1 MKQLFLAIVLICF
14 SLPLAADQ
22 LVINEIM
29 YNSPGEDVE
38 FIELVNISGAVVN
51 LAGWSL
57 LDDDDAHTP
66 CQLSGTL
73 APNAYLVV
81 VGDKAKFSAIYPDVK
96 NINANAFNA
105 NGAGWALSNNSDTV
119 RLFNNG
125 VLHDEVAYQDGGD
138 WPSKPDGNGPSLE
151 LLNPL
156 WDNSLPANWDPSKIN
171 GGTPGKQNSVFTTNA
186 KPVCKNGRRDIPL
199 PKSADAVKVMVKA
212 YDNEGLA
219 KVELMVNAGNG
230 YQTTAMTDNG
240 SGGDAV
246 AGDSVFTG
254 VIPAKAAGTLVKYY
268 AIATD
273 NAGQTD
279 VWPNNAPDDYHA
291 YTVNHTPPDLRITEL
306 MAVNQK
312 TLSDE
317 RGEYDDWFEIYN
329 AGATLVNLEGMF
341 VSDLLNS
348 PRTFK
353 LPNFSLPPGQYVLL
367 WADNDTDQGPL
378 HANFQL
384 SSEGESIALFE
395 SIDRGNVLI
404 HGWKYGRMSADVSMG
419 FKTLN
424 ATAPDYLKTPTP
436 RADNS
441 TSDYFSPVCIN
452 EFQTTSNFGG
462 PDDWIEIYNRSDKPY
477 DLSGCFLSDERAD
490 NTKWQFPGDTILQPK
505 QFLVIWEDA
514 LQFNLATGGGDV
526 IMFSAADS
534 VTGLDFYDF
543 GPQNPDY
550 SEGRS
555 PDGGSVWRRFKPA
568 TRGISNGSAAVE
580 NPNDPTVPQTIT
592 LRQNHPNP
600 FNPST
605 EIVFSLPKGGDA
617 LLEVYNIF
625 GQKVRT
631 LINGPLAAGEHR
643 VIWQGDTDFG
653 QPAAAGLYLYTL
665 RADGSAALERKMILV
680 K

>member
-1 MKQLFLAIVLICF
+1 MKPLFFTIALISL
-14 SLPLAADQ
+14 SLPTLADQ

-29 YNSPGEDVE
+29 YNNPGEDVE
-38 FIELVNISGAVVN
+38 FIEIVNVSNAAVN
-51 LAGWSL
+51 LAGWSI

-73 APNAYLVV
+73 APGGYLAV
-81 VGDKAKFSAIYPDVK
+81 VGDKAKFAATYPGVT
-96 NINANAFNA
+96 NINPNAFDA
-105 NGAGWALSNNSDTV
+105 NGTGWALGNNGDTV

-125 VLHDEVAYQDGGD
+125 VLHDAVAFLDGGD

-156 WDNSLPANWDPSKIN
+156 WDNSILQNWDPSTIK

-186 KPVCKNGRRDIPL
+186 KPVCKNGKRDIPL
-199 PKSADAVKVMVKA
+199 PKAADAVKITVKA

-219 KVELMVNAGNG
+219 KVALMVNSGNG
-230 YQTTAMTDNG
+230 YQAFPMNDNG
-240 SGGDAV
+240 TNGDAV
-246 AGDSVFTG
+246 AGDSVYTA
-254 VIPAKAAGTLVKYY
+254 VIPPQASNTVVKYY
-268 AIATD
+268 AAATD
-273 NAGQTD
+273 NVGQTD
-279 VWPNNAPDDYHA
+279 LWPNNAPDDYHA

-312 TLSDE
+312 TISDE

-329 AGATLVNLEGMF
+329 ASSTVVNLAGMF
-341 VSDLLNS
+341 VSDVLNA

-353 LPNFSLPPGQYVLL
+353 LPNFSLPAGQCVLL

-378 HANFQL
+378 HTNFQL

-424 ATAPDYLKTPTP
+424 ATSPDYLKTPTP
-436 RADNS
+436 RADNA

-452 EFQTTSNFGG
+452 EFQTTSDFGG
-462 PDDWIEIYNRSDKPY
+462 PDDWIEIYNRGDKPY
-477 DLSGCFLSDERAD
+477 DLSGCFLSDERTN
-490 NTKWQFPGDTILQPK
+490 NTKWQFPRDTILQPK

-514 LQFNLATGGGDV
+514 LKFNLATGGGDV
-526 IMFSAADS
+526 IMFTATDS

-543 GPQNPDY
+543 GSQDPDY

-568 TRGISNGSAAVE
+568 TRGLSNGSAAVE
-580 NPNDPTVPQTIT
+580 NPNDPTVPQAIT

-605 EIVFSLPKGGDA
+605 EITFALPKGGDVI
-617 LLEVYNIF
+617 LEVYNIF

-631 LINGPLAAGEHR
+631 LIDGPQTAGEHR

-653 QPAAAGLYLYTL
+653 LPAAAGLYLYTL
-665 RADGSAALERKMILV
+665 RVDGKAALERKMILV